1 MARST
6 LRTAARATIQRVIGT
21 AKTAP
26 RDAEQERAK
35 SDSRIYPFPMIVR
48 QQEAG
53 YPQTPFELAARLAAL
68 ETEISG
74 LKDMLVEVRKS
85 RDEWREHVV
94 RLTCALPSP
103 GSKPWW
109 RRLAG

>member
-6 LRTAARATIQRVIGT
+6 LRNAARATIQRVIGS
-21 AKTAP
+21 AKAAP
-26 RDAEQERAK
+26 RDAQQESAK
-35 SDSRIYPFPMIVR
+35 AESRVYPFPMIVR

-85 RDEWREHVV
+85 RDEWREHAV
-94 RLTCALPSP
+94 RVTAALPSP

-109 RRLAG
+109 RRLA

>member
-6 LRTAARATIQRVIGT
+6 LRNAARATIQRVIGN
-21 AKTAP
+21 AKAAP
-26 RDAEQERAK
+26 RDAQQESAK
-35 SDSRIYPFPMIVR
+35 AESRVYPFPMIVR

-85 RDEWREHVV
+85 RDEWREHAV
-94 RLTCALPSP
+94 RVISALPSP
-103 GSKPWW
+103 SSKPWW
-109 RRLAG
+109 RRLA